1 MLPPM
6 SIPSRSRFR
15 LLSLLSAAVCA
26 WFVTAASASAAAG
39 KKTPNFVIV
48 FCDDLGYGDLG
59 CYGNPT
65 IATPNLDRMAAE
77 GMKFTQFYSA
87 ACVCTPSRAALMTG
101 RLPVR
106 TGMCSDRRRVLFPD
120 SSGGLPQ
127 REITIAR
134 ALKTKGYATAA
145 VGKWHLGHLPEYLPT
160 SHGFDSYFG
169 IPYSNDM
176 DRVLQ
181 KKKGEPNPD
190 FRKRLFWDPKSS
202 SWNVPILRD
211 KKEHERPADQTTITK
226 RYTEEA
232 VKFISENKDKPFFL
246 YLAHSM
252 PHVPLF
258 ASKDF
263 KGRSRRGL
271 FGDVIE
277 EIDWS
282 VGRVMETLKKEGL
295 AENTLVF
302 FTSDNGPWLIFN
314 DHGGSAGPLRDG
326 KGCTWEGGMRE
337 PGIAWWPGTIKP
349 ASVTHELGSTMDL
362 FATCLTLAG
371 VEIPADRVID
381 GRDMTPIL
389 KGKGKGKR
397 DSVFYYRGEQLYAM
411 RKGAYKAHFITQGAY
426 DGTKPEK
433 HEKPLL
439 FNLEVDPG
447 EKWDVAQNHADVL
460 AEIGQEVERHQRN
473 LKRGKV
479 QLDARIAE
487 WTPLFDGKTLKGWK
501 DPGFPGGGETHVENG
516 DLVIEMGE
524 MLSGITWTNKQLP
537 RIDYELTLDA
547 KKIQGSDFFCG
558 LTFPVG
564 TNNVTLIMGGWG
576 GAVVGI
582 SSIDHM
588 DASDNET
595 TDYIR
600 FDNDK
605 WYRVSLRVTKKKIEV
620 WLDGEQLV
628 DVEIEGRR
636 LGMRPGD
643 IEMNV
648 PLGLATFQTSSAFKN
663 FKYRKIKP

>member
-1 MLPPM
+1 M
-6 SIPSRSRFR
+6 SFSKR
-15 LLSLLSAAVCA
+15 LLHR
-26 WFVTAASASAAAG
+26 ASAALLATLVVFLATG
-39 KKTPNFVIV
+39 LSLNAADKKKTPNFVII

-77 GMKFTQFYSA
+77 GMRFTQFYSA
-87 ACVCTPSRAALMTG
+87 ACVCTPSRAAILTG

-106 TGMCSDRRRVLFPD
+106 SGMCSDKRRVLFPD

-127 REITIAR
+127 SEITIAR
-134 ALKTKGYATAA
+134 ALKEKGYSTAA

-176 DRVLQ
+176 DRILA
-181 KKKGEPNPD
+181 KRKGEPNPD
-190 FRKRLFWDPKSS
+190 FRKRLFWKPKSEY
-202 SWNVPILRD
+202 WNVPILRD
-211 KKEHERPADQTTITK
+211 KKEVERPADQTTITK
-226 RYTEEA
+226 RYTQEA
-232 VKFISENKDKPFFL
+232 VKFIGKNKENPFFL

-258 ASKDF
+258 ASKEF
-263 KGRSRRGL
+263 NGRSRRGL
-271 FGDVIE
+271 YGDVIE

-282 VGRVMETLKKEGL
+282 VGQVMSALKKNGL
-295 AENTLVF
+295 DENTLVF

-314 DHGGSAGPLRDG
+314 DHGGTAGLLRNG
-326 KGCTWEGGMRE
+326 KGCTWDGGMRE

-349 ASVTHELGSTMDL
+349 TSVTHELGSTMDL
-362 FATCLTLAG
+362 FTTCLTLAG
-371 VEIPADRVID
+371 VEVPADRIID
-381 GRDMTPIL
+381 GKDMTPIL
-389 KGKGKGKR
+389 TGRGKGKR
-397 DSVFYYRGEQLYAM
+397 DSIFYYRGEQLYAV
-411 RKGAYKAHFITQGAY
+411 RKGAFKAHFITQGAY

-439 FNLEVDPG
+439 FNLDVDPS
-447 EKWDVAQNHADVL
+447 EKWNVSQDHPQVL
-460 AEIGQEVERHQRN
+460 ADIAEEVKRHQRK
-473 LKRGKV
+473 LKRGKA
-479 QLDARIAE
+479 QLDARIND

-501 DPGFPGGGETHVENG
+501 DPNFPGGGEAHVEKG
-516 DLVIEMGE
+516 ELVIEMGE
-524 MLSGITWTNKQLP
+524 MLSGITWSNDVP
-537 RIDYELTLDA
+537 RMNYELTLDA

-564 TNNVTLIMGGWG
+564 TNSVTLIMGGWG

-600 FDNDK
+600 FDDEK
-605 WYRVSLRVTKKKIEV
+605 WYRVSVKVTKPKIEV
-620 WLDGEQLV
+620 WLDAEKIV

-643 IEMNV
+643 IELNM
-648 PLGLATFQTSSAFKN
+648 PLGLATFQTSSAFRN
-663 FKYRKIKP
+663 LKYRKIKP